1 LKFFLLFSIIWNW
14 IQACSSN
21 RGQALKRFGQE
32 AQVTRAFKLGL
43 CLFALLM
50 FRYVPVYYHTIQFNQ
65 YVQDQVPRIRMQGPL
80 REAILSKAEEHNL
93 NVTAEDIMMTTTNSV
108 LSVAVE
114 YHVPVN
120 FYVFRQDLKFRA
132 GGSGLLL
139 KGY

>member
-1 LKFFLLFSIIWNW
+1 MT
-14 IQACSSN
+14 
-21 RGQALKRFGQE
+21 RALKLSF
-32 AQVTRAFKLGL
+32 
-43 CLFALLM
+43 CLFALLLL
-50 FRYVPVYYHTIQFNQ
+50 RYVPVYYHTIQFNQ
-65 YVQDQVPRIRMQGPL
+65 YVQDQVPRIRMQAPL
-80 REAILSKAEEHNL
+80 KEAILSKAEEHNL
-93 NVTAEDIMMTTTNSV
+93 NVTAQDIMMTTTNSV